1 MTLPCLGSGRGGDV
15 RSRANG
21 TEAIPR
27 WTSAAATAVVGAS
40 TSPSTGLT
48 LSVMTAL
55 TGSRRAGPTERSCV
69 KYAIVL
75 HRSKVILQLRILI

>member
-1 MTLPCLGSGRGGDV
+1 MVGDVNNTPCLGSGRGGDV

-21 TEAIPR
+21 TEAILR

-48 LSVMTAL
+48 LSVMTVLSLA
-55 TGSRRAGPTERSCV
+55 ADEPGPQSGV
-69 KYAIVL
+69 V
-75 HRSKVILQLRILI
+75 